1 MGNLL
6 ASFNAG
12 VSGLHSAQTSLN
24 TTSHNLANAQTTGYT
39 RQQTVVTDS
48 FYQKS
53 YGAYGNLVPIGTGT
67 VIEKTRQIRNTFL
80 DEQYRAQLGRQSF
93 YTENLMASR
102 ELEDMLGEL
111 HAEQFSTSISDLWT
125 ALQSLSESPGDIV
138 SRDQLVSVATQF
150 VQRSQVLQAELNTY
164 QTSLNEEVQK
174 QVDSIN
180 EIVGEIRELNFQI
193 RKFEITGQP
202 ANDYRDK
209 RNDYLDQLASIINF
223 ETHEE
228 KDGTVT
234 IFSEGAYLLDTENQ
248 YLLKTEYVGGAK
260 PQKPEETDFD
270 LTDPDGAADYAAA
283 LEKYNEDMKNYNNAK
298 LLKPVWK
305 SGGDFFLRKS
315 LEYSTENK
323 TDIGSL
329 RGIMVARGNFAA
341 KFTDVPQEPKK
352 PEKKDFTGATAD
364 ADYAA
369 AMAEYNTAMVQYSED
384 LKVYNQGT
392 GVSVVMQIQS
402 QVDTL
407 VHSIVT
413 AVNNALSP
421 LKEVTLDDGSKIR
434 ILDEEKAL
442 IGDDENET
450 MGAELFTRRG
460 TERFTKETVTI
471 NGVPQEVY
479 RYNEEDPT
487 DEYTLYTIG
496 QLIVNLDVQKDPS
509 MLPTKNSIQS
519 GKYGSFAHEEWLKM
533 ADAIHETVGV
543 MNPNSSTTYNVFG
556 YYTQMVS
563 ELSTTGNIWYGIVS
577 NQEITV
583 TTAFNERQNVMGVS
597 TDEEL
602 SNLIKFQQCYNASSR
617 YITTI
622 DEMLEYIIERLGG

>member
-138 SRDQLVSVATQF
+138 ARDQLVSVATQF
-150 VQRSQVLQAELNTY
+150 IQRSQVLQAELNTY

-193 RKFEITGQP
+193 RKFEVNGQP

-260 PQKPEETDFD
+260 PKKPEQGDF
-270 LTDPDGAADYAAA
+270 TGPDAADDYAAA

-341 KFTDVPQEPKK
+341 NFTDVPQK
-352 PEKKDFTGATAD
+352 PERENFTTD
-364 ADYAA
+364 
-369 AMAEYNTAMVQYSED
+369 AEYNTAMAQYNND
-384 LKVYNQGT
+384 LKVYNQGI

-460 TERFTKETVTI
+460 TQRFTKETVTI
-471 NGVPQEVY
+471 NGASQEVY

-496 QLIVNLDVQKDPS
+496 QLIVNQDVQRDPS
-509 MLPTKNSIQS
+509 ALPTKNSLQS
-519 GKYGSFAHEEWLKM
+519 GKYGGFAHEEWLKM

>member
-1 MGNLL
+1 MSNLL

-48 FYQKS
+48 FYQKD
-53 YGAYGNLVPIGTGT
+53 YGAYGNLVPVGTGT
-67 VIEKTRQIRNTFL
+67 VIAKTRQIRNTFL
-80 DEQYRAQLGRQSF
+80 DEQYRVQLGRQSF

-111 HAEQFSTSISDLWT
+111 FAEQFSTSISDLWT

-150 VQRSQVLQAELNTY
+150 IQRSQVLQSELNTY
-164 QTSLNEEVQK
+164 QTSLNEEVQN

-180 EIVGEIRELNFQI
+180 EIVGEIRKLNFEI
-193 RKFEITGQP
+193 RKYEVTGQP
-202 ANDYRDK
+202 ANDHRDK

-223 ETHEE
+223 ETNEE
-228 KDGTVT
+228 KDGTIT
-234 IFSEGAYLLDTENQ
+234 IFAEGGYLLDTENQ
-248 YLLKTEYVGGAK
+248 YLL
-260 PQKPEETDFD
+260 ET
-270 LTDPDGAADYAAA
+270 
-283 LEKYNEDMKNYNNAK
+283 KYISREAQ

-305 SGGDFFLRKS
+305 IGGDFFLRKS
-315 LEYSTENK
+315 LEYSSENK

-329 RGIMVARGNFAA
+329 RGIMVARGNYAA
-341 KFTDVPQEPKK
+341 NYTDVPQK
-352 PEKKDFTGATAD
+352 PEKEDFATD
-364 ADYAA
+364 AA
-369 AMAEYNTAMVQYSED
+369 YNTAMAQYNED
-384 LKVYNQGT
+384 LKVYNQGI
-392 GVSVVMQIQS
+392 GVSVVMQIQA
-402 QVDTL
+402 QIDTL

-413 AVNNALSP
+413 SVNNALSP
-421 LKEVTLDDGSKIR
+421 LKTVTLDDGSTIR

-460 TERFTKETVTI
+460 TERFTQETVTI
-471 NGVPQEVY
+471 NGVSQQVY
-479 RYNEEDPT
+479 RYNEEDPS
-487 DEYTLYTIG
+487 DEYTLYTIQ
-496 QLIVNLDVQKDPS
+496 QLIVNPDVQRDPS
-509 MLPTKNSIQS
+509 ALPTKNSKQS
-519 GKYGSFAHEEWLKM
+519 GKYGGFAHEEWLEM
-533 ADAIHETVGV
+533 ADTIHETVGV
-543 MNPNSSTTYNVFG
+543 LNPNSSTTYNVFG

-617 YITTI
+617 YITTVAQ
-622 DEMLEYIIERLGG
+622 MLEYLIERLGGR

>member
-1 MGNLL
+1 MSNLL

-48 FYQKS
+48 FYQKE
-53 YGAYGNLVPIGTGT
+53 YGTYGNLVPVGTGT
-67 VIEKTRQIRNTFL
+67 VIAKTRQIRNTFL
-80 DEQYRAQLGRQSF
+80 DEQYRVQLGRQSF

-111 HAEQFSTSISDLWT
+111 FAEQFSTSISDLWT

-138 SRDQLVSVATQF
+138 ARDQLVSVATQF
-150 VQRSQVLQAELNTY
+150 IQRSQVLQSELNTY
-164 QTSLNEEVQK
+164 QTSLNEEVQN

-180 EIVGEIRELNFQI
+180 EIVGEIRKLNLEI
-193 RKFEITGQP
+193 RKFEVTGQP

-223 ETHEE
+223 ETNEE
-228 KDGTVT
+228 KDGTIT
-234 IFSEGAYLLDTENQ
+234 IFAEGGYLLDTENQ
-248 YLLKTEYVGGAK
+248 YLL
-260 PQKPEETDFD
+260 ET
-270 LTDPDGAADYAAA
+270 
-283 LEKYNEDMKNYNNAK
+283 KYISQEAQ

-305 SGGDFFLRKS
+305 IGGDFFLRKS
-315 LEYSTENK
+315 LEYSSENK

-329 RGIMVARGNFAA
+329 RGIMVARGNYAA
-341 KFTDVPQEPKK
+341 NFTDVPQK
-352 PEKKDFTGATAD
+352 PEKEDFATD
-364 ADYAA
+364 AA
-369 AMAEYNTAMVQYSED
+369 YNTAMAQYNED
-384 LKVYNQGT
+384 LKVYNQGI
-392 GVSVVMQIQS
+392 GASVVMQIQA
-402 QVDTL
+402 QIDTL

-413 AVNNALSP
+413 SVNNALSP
-421 LKEVTLDDGSKIR
+421 LKEVTLDDGSTIR

-460 TERFTKETVTI
+460 TERFTQETVTI
-471 NGVPQEVY
+471 NGEQQQVY
-479 RYNEEDPT
+479 RYNEEDPS
-487 DEYTLYTIG
+487 DEYTLYTIQ
-496 QLIVNLDVQKDPS
+496 QLIVNPDVQRDPS
-509 MLPTKNSIQS
+509 ALPTKNSKQS
-519 GKYGSFAHEEWLKM
+519 GKYGGFAHEEWLEM
-533 ADAIHETVGV
+533 ADTIHETVGV
-543 MNPNSSTTYNVFG
+543 LNPNSSTTYNVFG

-563 ELSTTGNIWYGIVS
+563 ELSTAGNIWYGIVS

-617 YITTI
+617 YITTVAQ
-622 DEMLEYIIERLGG
+622 MLEYLIERLGGR